1 LLIRFI
7 LLFLGNYGFLF
18 TYKFSLNLQAMKKI
32 IFFLLAGALSYACWS
47 QDPSHTFKDPRDGK
61 IYNIVTIGEQTWM
74 AENLAYLP
82 GVVGPQTGSDTEPCY
97 YVYGYDYEYEDV
109 AKAKA
114 FDNYKTYGVL
124 YNWQAAMTACPEGW
138 HLPSEA
144 EWTQL
149 TEYLGGTAV
158 AGGKMKEAGTAHWTT
173 PNTDATNSSGFT
185 ALPGGNRSYFRGTF
199 NAIGDYGDWWSS
211 TDDGTGSV
219 RNWPLYNY
227 SGNFRSY
234 QENKEMGLSV
244 RCVRD

>member
-1 LLIRFI
+1 
-7 LLFLGNYGFLF
+7 
-18 TYKFSLNLQAMKKI
+18 MKKI
-32 IFFLLAGALSYACWS
+32 ILFLLAGALSYFCWA
-47 QDPSHTFKDPRDGK
+47 QDPLDTFKDLRDGNV
-61 IYNIVTIGEQTWM
+61 YNTVTIGEQTWM
-74 AENLAYLP
+74 AQNLAYLP
-82 GVVGPQTGSDTEPCY
+82 DVVDPQTGSDTEPYY
-97 YVYGYDYEYEDV
+97 YVYGYDYFNSDV

-114 FDNYKTYGVL
+114 MDNYKTYGVL
-124 YNWQAAMTACPEGW
+124 YNWQAAMTACPDGW

-149 TEYLGGTAV
+149 TEYLGGASV

-211 TDDGTGSV
+211 TEDDGSV
-219 RNWPLYNY
+219 RNWPLYND
-227 SGNFRSY
+227 SGEFRSY
-234 QENKEMGLSV
+234 QDSKETGLSV